1 MTARILTALCLSLAL
16 AGANAQTTPPAPP
29 APKPAAGDEA
39 KSAASDTPPDEK
51 AYREAGKMAD
61 PEKKIAALEGIKK
74 DFPDSRYVSAA
85 NWQIFNTLIQ
95 KMPDQKERIRKAA
108 KALFAASV
116 AKDRATSREN
126 KVATMASRGS
136 TAERIADQLTTA
148 GLLLKDAE
156 SYARR
161 SEKALSENVWMA
173 EQRAAYAREKMN
185 VPSQEAM
192 AKDFAETRASRIGT
206 LGRVGLE
213 LARPPLT
220 IGPAVPAMTPRQ
232 GNIYSPRVSA
242 GVPRTPPTWS
252 LKLSTRRATTAAWTA
267 WKPCW
272 TRSTASAFPT
282 RSTGRRTS
290 PPRSAA
296 TVWCW
301 PKCSPARVAGRAPAP
316 MWPSMQ
322 PWNAI
327 RARISRW

>member
-126 KVATMASRGS
+126 KITTMASRGS

-192 AKDFAETRASRIGT
+192 AKDFAETRASRIGV
-206 LGRVGLE
+206 LGRVE
-213 LARPPLT
+213 
-220 IGPAVPAMTPRQ
+220 
-232 GNIYSPRVSA
+232 
-242 GVPRTPPTWS
+242 
-252 LKLSTRRATTAAWTA
+252 LKLGRTAEAQKLLDESYAVTPSDEDVA
-267 WKPCW
+267 AALGDLAVK
-272 TRSTASAFPT
+272 AGDDAKAMEYLLSA
-282 RSTGRRTS
+282 RLS
-290 PPRSAA
+290 
-296 TVWCW
+296 
-301 PKCSPARVAGRAPAP
+301 GRAPDTANQAFETLYKKGHNG
-316 MWPSMQ
+316 SST
-322 PWNAI
+322 A
-327 RARISRW
+327 